1 MKIQIQIIND
11 LGSFSGEILEMSQ
24 EQYIQTQELSKNFYD
39 SGFEMDL
46 EDGGFIIFPPDI
58 IKKSILKINRINV

>member
-58 IKKSILKINRINV
+58 IKKSILKINKIE

>member
-58 IKKSILKINRINV
+58 IKKSILKINKINV